1 MILEILEG
9 EMRDGGGWKTQ
20 DLSHFFNT
28 QEIQRGKK
36 KKNPLP
42 FNVSGAEVLGLCFCF
57 GFFFFLF
64 VCFVLFFKSVFSEIF
79 LKLYIL

>member
-64 VCFVLFFKSVFSEIF
+64 VLF
-79 LKLYIL
+79 

>member
-1 MILEILEG
+1 M
-9 EMRDGGGWKTQ
+9 Q

-28 QEIQRGKK
+28 QEIQRGN

-42 FNVSGAEVLGLCFCF
+42 FNISGAEVSGLVFLLLFFFCL
-57 GFFFFLF
+57 FFFLF
-64 VCFVLFFKSVFSEIF
+64 VCFVFQVSFSEIF